1 VARKG
6 PARQPNQGA
15 PFLKDVEIHTGYIA
29 RRFPE
34 QEHISNFDKLDS
46 IQRRASVEA
55 ERRASLIKAAA
66 LKSGDRLKSLKKLYA
81 KTSDYI
87 HLQFAERLQLLRE
100 LADEIGTWKDARL
113 FAEAVNKATV
123 APGADCQSAIQPTT
137 SRRYRGGEKFEI
149 RLILLILSKNGLS
162 YLAVREGRRSIF
174 GIVLCLG
181 RFGES
186 EGRHFQ
192 ADASLRDACRASPYL
207 PGHGGVRRCAQQLV
221 LLR

>member
-1 VARKG
+1 MSLERCYRAHR
-6 PARQPNQGA
+6 PRISSCSGA

-123 APGADCQSAIQPTT
+123 APGTDIF
-137 SRRYRGGEKFEI
+137 EKSFE
-149 RLILLILSKNGLS
+149 
-162 YLAVREGRRSIF
+162 
-174 GIVLCLG
+174 
-181 RFGES
+181 
-186 EGRHFQ
+186 
-192 ADASLRDACRASPYL
+192 
-207 PGHGGVRRCAQQLV
+207 QLV
-221 LLR
+221 ARFHTFLCKRE